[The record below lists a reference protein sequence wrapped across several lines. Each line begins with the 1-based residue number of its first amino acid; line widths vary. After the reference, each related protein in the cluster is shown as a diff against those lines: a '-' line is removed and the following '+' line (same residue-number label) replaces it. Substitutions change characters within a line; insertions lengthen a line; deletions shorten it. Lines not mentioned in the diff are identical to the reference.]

1 MNMNF
6 IHITHIFNALT
17 TYPTHCYRSIDI
29 CKWCFSS
36 RTTHNLKET
45 PKSKAQCH
53 LCEQTLILPATSK
66 QRSLLKE
73 LAVTGMRS
81 GSSTNDLVL
90 VMSLLLS
97 LSISFWFSPTSH
109 SRFYGSS
116 SKHPLFARGHLINWG
131 VFNGKDVRH
140 EKAVYSTNAQVMRQ
154 RRTVLRKTRWK
165 NICKIHHPGK
175 FLNKAFLLVCFHL
188 VG

>member
-6 IHITHIFNALT
+6 IHITHIFSALT
-17 TYPTHCYRSIDI
+17 MYPTHCYRSIDV

-45 PKSKAQCH
+45 PNSKAQCH
-53 LCEQTLILPATSK
+53 LLEWTLILPATSK
-66 QRSLLKE
+66 QQSLVERTGCDRNEIRLQYQRSC
-73 LAVTGMRS
+73 AGHVTS
-81 GSSTNDLVL
+81 
-90 VMSLLLS
+90 LS
-97 LSISFWFSPTSH
+97 LSIPFWFSPTSH

-140 EKAVYSTNAQVMRQ
+140 EKAVYSTNAQLMRQ
-154 RRTVLRKTRWK
+154 RKTVLRKTRWK
-165 NICKIHHPGK
+165 NIYKTHHPGK